1 MKEEYRDIKDYEG
14 IYQVSNLGNVK
25 SLAREDSR
33 GHLMSSRIMKQPIN
47 YRGYNFVSL
56 YKKGV
61 KTFKYVHALVAE
73 EFLGHESNNLN
84 MVVKHIDGDR
94 FNNDLDNLKIDTKRS
109 TSAVKSNGTSKYVG
123 VSWRKKSNKWVA
135 QIKMNRKKYHLGL
148 FNNEIDAAEAYNE
161 ALKKTNTRLI
171 VTN

>member
-1 MKEEYRDIKDYEG
+1 
-14 IYQVSNLGNVK
+14 
-25 SLAREDSR
+25 
-33 GHLMSSRIMKQPIN
+33 
-47 YRGYNFVSL
+47 
-56 YKKGV
+56 
-61 KTFKYVHALVAE
+61 
-73 EFLGHESNNLN
+73 

-171 VTN
+171 ITK